1 MKKFGPLMPNT
12 RNFRNKYGHLRAG
25 WRIAA
30 YLLFLVP
37 ALLPTIV
44 LLKLIGWFFPGL
56 EKEGLTSPVNIIFVF
71 CLSLTLIL
79 AAYGTLRWID
89 KRPYRLLGLSFSFT
103 SLPEFLR
110 GFAIGAANLTL
121 VVLLLWALGF
131 LQIGWHGVDAIV
143 LKNMGVLGVFMLS
156 GAMIEEIAN
165 RGYVLQALCEG
176 TRTWIA
182 VLVMSLVFSMVH
194 LFNSHM
200 TLASMGFLLIHGV
213 LYALAYLKTR
223 SLWTA
228 IGVHWSWNWM
238 QGPVFGVNVSGSV
251 MAHSLFTARPQGAE
265 ILSGGAFGVEGS
277 LLACALSLGFAAFVW
292 RTKWLTP
299 SAAMAALWDHYPR
312 GFRLPPKS
320 AKPEDR

>member
-1 MKKFGPLMPNT
+1 MGKIEQRIPN
-12 RNFRNKYGHLRAG
+12 RRIFRNKYGHLRAG

-30 YLLFLVP
+30 YLLFIVP
-37 ALLPTIV
+37 SLLPTIAI
-44 LLKLIGWFFPGL
+44 LKLIGWMFPRLG
-56 EKEGLTSPVNIIFVF
+56 KEGLASPVNIIFAF
-71 CLSLTLIL
+71 CLSLTLVL

-89 KRPYRLLGLSFSFT
+89 KRPYPLLGLNFSFS
-103 SLPEFLR
+103 SIREFLS
-110 GFAIGAANLTL
+110 GFAIGAANLAL

-131 LQIGWHGVDAIV
+131 LQISWHGVDTIV
-143 LKNMGVLGVFMLS
+143 LKNMGVFAVFMLS
-156 GAMIEEIAN
+156 GAMIEEVTN

-176 TRTWIA
+176 TRNWIA
-182 VLVMSLVFSMVH
+182 VFVLSLVFSIVH

-200 TLASMGFLLIHGV
+200 TLSSVLFLFIHGV

-238 QGPVFGVNVSGSV
+238 QGPVFGVNVSGAV
-251 MAHSLFTARPQGAE
+251 MAHGVFTAQPRGTE
-265 ILSGGAFGVEGS
+265 IFSGGAFGVEGS
-277 LLACALSLGFAAFVW
+277 ILACALSIGFVAFVW

-299 SAAMAALWDHYPR
+299 SAAMTALWEHYPR

-320 AKPEDR
+320 AKP